1 MARQATDSTSGP
13 KPPKIPP
20 TAVELAAKQARA
32 KLWTAITTG
41 ADINA
46 TCALADVAIDCARV
60 AESAEAEFFSLN
72 DLAKRYALSR
82 KTVEGWKLPRHR
94 FGNSVRFSRA
104 DILAFEAS
112 SRHPA

>member
-1 MARQATDSTSGP
+1 MARQTHNPTSGP

-20 TAVELAAKQARA
+20 TAVEAAAKQARA

-46 TCALADVAIDCARV
+46 TCALADIAIDCARI

-72 DLAKRYALSR
+72 DLANRYALSR
-82 KTVEGWKLPRHR
+82 KTLEGWKLPRHR
-94 FGNSVRFSRA
+94 FGNSIRFSRA
-104 DILAFEAS
+104 DVLAFEAS
-112 SRHPA
+112 NREKP

>member
-1 MARQATDSTSGP
+1 MARHATNSTSGP

-46 TCALADVAIDCARV
+46 ICALADSAIDCARV

-72 DLAKRYALSR
+72 DLATRYALSR
-82 KTVEGWKLPRHR
+82 KTVESWKLPRHR
-94 FGNSVRFSRA
+94 FGNSIRFSRA
-104 DILAFEAS
+104 DVLAFEAEN
-112 SRHPA
+112 RATA

>member
-1 MARQATDSTSGP
+1 MARQTHNSTSGP

-32 KLWTAITTG
+32 KLWAGITTG

-46 TCALADVAIDCARV
+46 ICALADNAIDCARI
-60 AESAEAEFFSLN
+60 AEAAENEFFSTD

-82 KTVEGWKLPRHR
+82 KTVESWKLPRHL
-94 FGNSVRFSRA
+94 FGRTIRFSRA
-104 DILAFEAS
+104 DVLAFEAQ
-112 SRHPA
+112 SRHTP

>member
-1 MARQATDSTSGP
+1 MARQSQNSNPGP

-41 ADINA
+41 ADVNA

-82 KTVEGWKLPRHR
+82 KTVEGWNLPRHR
-94 FGNSVRFSRA
+94 FGNSIRFSRE
-104 DILAFEAS
+104 DILEFEAA
-112 SRHPA
+112 SRHPS

>member
-1 MARQATDSTSGP
+1 MARSAHNSTSGP
-13 KPPKIPP
+13 KPPRIPP

-46 TCALADVAIDCARV
+46 TCALADIAIDCARI
-60 AESAEAEFFSLN
+60 AESAESEFFTTD

-94 FGNSVRFSRA
+94 FGNSIRFSRV
-104 DILAFEAS
+104 DILAFEAE
-112 SRHPA
+112 SRHAS